1 MEGEERNLIANLL
14 EAEESASALVAE
26 ARVEGDK
33 ILARARAQADS
44 EFDEKFK
51 EMVSSL
57 EEGCEK
63 KMQEL
68 NADHASALTFYKDEI
83 SKTKKDTDAFEKFLQ
98 SVL

>member
-14 EAEESASALVAE
+14 EAEESASALVADAHVE
-26 ARVEGDK
+26 ADK
-33 ILARARAQADS
+33 ILAHARAQADS

-57 EEGCEK
+57 EEKCEK
-63 KMQEL
+63 KLQEL
-68 NADHASALTFYKDEI
+68 NAEHSSALTSYKDEI
-83 SKTKKDTDAFEKFLQ
+83 SKTKKDTDSFEKFLQ